1 MKRKIFFAL
10 AAVLML
16 GFVACNKD
24 DDKKDNGNN
33 GNASLVGT
41 WKISAITSN
50 GQDMSAMLPDDL
62 QITMNANGSGAINM
76 YGTDY
81 AFTWTA
87 TATTLKVDNGDQVT
101 NCTIVSLTANECIL
115 TSDNMIFPGMQE
127 PLPYTVTITLTRI
140 GGGGDN
146 NNYSTLIVGT
156 WQMTQTLVNGQDY
169 TEQSGNIKLVFN
181 ANGRGVLND
190 NGETEHNDYGW
201 VINGSTISITP
212 DHGSPA
218 TFTIVSLDGHTCVFT
233 GSRMPGIEQDLGEV
247 RITMVKEGDNP
258 NPDPVDGEL
267 AGTAWAYIT
276 DTTVTETVEGSTM
289 EISTQGSV
297 TTTFTTTTQGTLAI
311 NITVAVSVNGVPMPN
326 YGRTINDS
334 VPFTYTYD
342 PATRM
347 GTLTARGVD
356 GDDTN
361 VSFTYDPSRNVIIAV
376 NNSYDSESDMLPQT
390 IIFSRIR

>member
-41 WKISAITSN
+41 WKISAVTSN

-156 WQMTQTLVNGQDY
+156 WQTTQTIVNGHDV
-169 TEQSGNIKLVFN
+169 TAEVGNVELTFT
-181 ANGRGVLND
+181 ADGRGLLND
-190 NGETEHNDYGW
+190 HGETEN
-201 VINGSTISITP
+201 NGFSWSISGNTITIDP
-212 DHGSPA
+212 DRDPPA
-218 TFTIVSLDGHTCVFT
+218 TFTILNLDGNTCTFT
-233 GSRMPGIEQDLGEV
+233 GTRMPGSDEDFDEI
-247 RITMVKEGDNP
+247 RITMTK
-258 NPDPVDGEL
+258 
-267 AGTAWAYIT
+267 
-276 DTTVTETVEGSTM
+276 
-289 EISTQGSV
+289 
-297 TTTFTTTTQGTLAI
+297 
-311 NITVAVSVNGVPMPN
+311 
-326 YGRTINDS
+326 
-334 VPFTYTYD
+334 
-342 PATRM
+342 
-347 GTLTARGVD
+347 
-356 GDDTN
+356 
-361 VSFTYDPSRNVIIAV
+361 V
-376 NNSYDSESDMLPQT
+376 NN
-390 IIFSRIR
+390 